1 MRREREMR
9 GVSLEEITTATRIG
23 PRFLQALENEKWD
36 ELPGGVFNRGFV
48 KAIAHYLGIDEEAL
62 LGEYT
67 LATGDA
73 GTPSAVVARVPHK
86 AAMRPLPVNAPKMPW
101 ITWVLTVVALAAIL
115 GGGFYLWRRHVAKR
129 NAARP
134 AAAVTTSADPAGGA
148 H

>member
-1 MRREREMR
+1 MR
-9 GVSLEEITTATRIG
+9 GVTLDEITTATRIG
-23 PRFLQALENEKWD
+23 PRFLQALENERWE

-73 GTPSAVVARVPHK
+73 GTPSSTVARTPTRSLPLNEPRVPW
-86 AAMRPLPVNAPKMPW
+86 L
-101 ITWVLTVVALAAIL
+101 TWLLAAVLFAAIA
-115 GGGFYLWRRHVAKR
+115 GGAIYLWRRHVAKR
-129 NAARP
+129 NAAPP
-134 AAAVTTSADPAGGA
+134 AAVVAIVMAAPGGGT

>member
-9 GVSLEEITTATRIG
+9 GVSLEEITSATRIG
-23 PRFLQALENEKWD
+23 PRFLQALENERWQ

-73 GTPSAVVARVPHK
+73 GTPSATVPRPIART
-86 AAMRPLPVNAPKMPW
+86 APLPLNQPKTPW
-101 ITWVLTVVALAAIL
+101 ITWVLTVVVIAAIV
-115 GGGFYLWRRHVAKR
+115 GGGILLWRRHVAKR

-134 AAAVTTSADPAGGA
+134 AAVISIVPADGGA

>member
-1 MRREREMR
+1 MR

-23 PRFLQALENEKWD
+23 PRFLQALENERWED
-36 ELPGGVFNRGFV
+36 LPGGVFNRGFV

-73 GTPSAVVARVPHK
+73 GAPSATVVRTQH
-86 AAMRPLPVNAPKMPW
+86 RPTLPLHEPQLPW
-101 ITWVLTVVALAAIL
+101 ITWVLTAVLIAAIISA
-115 GGGFYLWRRHVAKR
+115 GIFLWRRHVAKR
-129 NAARP
+129 KAARP
-134 AAAVTTSADPAGGA
+134 ATTLTSAAPAGGA